1 MKVCKFG
8 GTSMATAASITNI
21 KNIIHSDPERKYI
34 VVSAPGKRF
43 SGDTKVTDLL
53 YAAYAEQQKT
63 GSAEAVLSEIK
74 ARFERLSEELHVHI
88 DWDAEFEAI
97 ADGIAHSSTDD
108 FAASRGEYLSAV
120 LISKVLDFEFVDAQE
135 LVKFRKDSSF
145 DAMLTNDLVEKRLAH
160 SERGVVIPGFYGRL
174 PDRTIKTFSRGGS
187 DFTGA
192 IIARG
197 VSASVY
203 ENWTDVDGFM
213 VTDPRI
219 VPEPRL
225 IEVLSYEELREL
237 SYMGA
242 SVLHP
247 DSVFPV
253 QAKGIPI
260 NIRNTFA
267 PDKPGTLIL
276 KDVSGYSRPL
286 VTGIAGRKGN
296 TNITISKAMM
306 NDEVGFCRKVLSV
319 IERYGL
325 SVEHV
330 PTGIDTMS
338 IVISDVRGKKIDSE
352 KLLND
357 IRGMVNPDSVEVSE
371 SMSLI
376 AVVGHGMA
384 NTPGTAAKIFTALWK
399 AGVNIRL
406 IDQGSSELNIIIGV
420 EDDDYN
426 AAIAAIYGAFF
437 AA

>member
-1 MKVCKFG
+1 
-8 GTSMATAASITNI
+8 MATAASVTNV
-21 KNIIHSDPERKYI
+21 KNIVLSDPERKFV

-53 YAAYAEQQKT
+53 YAAYAEHNKN
-63 GSAEAVLSEIK
+63 GNAAAILEEIK
-74 ARFERLSEELHVHI
+74 SRFVALSDELGVHI
-88 DWDAEFEAI
+88 DWEEEFKSI
-97 ADGIAHSSTDD
+97 ADGIARSATDD

-120 LISKVLDFEFVDAQE
+120 LMSKVLGFEFVDAAE
-135 LVKFRKDSSF
+135 IIKFRKDGSF
-145 DAMLTNDLVEKRLAH
+145 DAMLTNDLVEKRLKH
-160 SERGVVIPGFYGRL
+160 CETGVVIPGFYGRM
-174 PDRTIKTFSRGGS
+174 PDRSIKTFSRGGS

-197 VSASVY
+197 VSADIY

-213 VTDPRI
+213 VADPRI
-219 VPEPRL
+219 VSDPML
-225 IEVLSYEELREL
+225 IGVLSYEELREL

-253 QAKGIPI
+253 QAGGIPI

-267 PDKPGTLIL
+267 PEKPGTLIL
-276 KDVSGYSRPL
+276 KDVAGYQRPL

-296 TNITISKAMM
+296 TNITVSKAMM

-338 IVISDVRGKKIDSE
+338 IVISDVKSKRVDSE

-357 IRGMVNPDSVEVSE
+357 IRGMVNPDSIEVSE

-437 AA
+437 KE

>member
-8 GTSMATAASITNI
+8 GTSMATAASVTNV
-21 KNIIHSDPERKYI
+21 KNIILSDPDRKFV

-53 YAAYAEQQKT
+53 YAAYAEQQKN
-63 GSAEAVLSEIK
+63 GDVIRLLDEIK
-74 ARFERLSEELHVHI
+74 SRFVTLATEMKVEI
-88 DWDAEFEAI
+88 DWDSEFKTI
-97 ADGIAHSSTDD
+97 YDGIARSATDD
-108 FAASRGEYLSAV
+108 YAASRGEYLSAV
-120 LISKVLDFEFVDAQE
+120 LMAKVLDFDFVDAAE
-135 LVKFRKDSSF
+135 LIKFRKDGSF
-145 DAMLTNDLVEKRLAH
+145 DAMLTNDLVKKRLKHA
-160 SERGVVIPGFYGRL
+160 EKGVVVPGFYGRL

-197 VSASVY
+197 VAADIY

-219 VPEPRL
+219 VSDPQL
-225 IEVLSYEELREL
+225 IDVLSYEELREL

-253 QAKGIPI
+253 QAGGIPI

-267 PDKPGTLIL
+267 PEKPGTLIL
-276 KDVSGYSRPL
+276 KDVSGYDRPL

-296 TNITISKAMM
+296 TNITVAKAMM

-338 IVISDVRGKKIDSE
+338 IVISDMRAKHVDGE

-357 IRGMVNPDSVEVSE
+357 IRGMVNPDSIEVSE

-426 AAIAAIYGAFF
+426 AAIAAIYDAFF
-437 AA
+437 KV

>member
-1 MKVCKFG
+1 
-8 GTSMATAASITNI
+8 MATAASVTNV
-21 KNIIHSDPERKYI
+21 KNIVLSDPERKFV

-53 YAAYAEQQKT
+53 YAAYAEHNKN
-63 GSAEAVLSEIK
+63 GNAAAILEEIK
-74 ARFERLSEELHVHI
+74 SRFVALSDELGVHI
-88 DWDAEFEAI
+88 DWEEEFKSI
-97 ADGIAHSSTDD
+97 ADGIARSATDD

-120 LISKVLDFEFVDAQE
+120 LMSKVLGFEFVDAAE
-135 LVKFRKDSSF
+135 IVKFRKDGSF
-145 DAMLTNDLVEKRLAH
+145 DAMLTNDLVEKRLKH
-160 SERGVVIPGFYGRL
+160 CETGVVIPGFYGRM
-174 PDRTIKTFSRGGS
+174 PDRSIKTFSRGGS

-197 VSASVY
+197 VSADIY

-213 VTDPRI
+213 VADPRI
-219 VPEPRL
+219 VSDPML
-225 IEVLSYEELREL
+225 IGVLSYEELREL

-253 QAKGIPI
+253 QAGGIPI

-267 PDKPGTLIL
+267 PEKPGTLIL
-276 KDVSGYSRPL
+276 KDVAGYQRPL

-296 TNITISKAMM
+296 TNITVSKAMM

-338 IVISDVRGKKIDSE
+338 IVISDVKSKRVDSE

-357 IRGMVNPDSVEVSE
+357 IRGMVNPDSIEVSE

-437 AA
+437 KE

>member
-1 MKVCKFG
+1 
-8 GTSMATAASITNI
+8 MATAASVTNV
-21 KNIIHSDPERKYI
+21 KNIVLSDPERNFV

-53 YAAYAEQQKT
+53 YAAYAEHNKN
-63 GSAEAVLSEIK
+63 GNAAAILEEIK
-74 ARFERLSEELHVHI
+74 SRFVALSDELGVHI
-88 DWDAEFEAI
+88 DWEEEFKSI
-97 ADGIAHSSTDD
+97 ADGIARSATDD

-120 LISKVLDFEFVDAQE
+120 LMSKVLGFEFVDAAE
-135 LVKFRKDSSF
+135 IVKFRKDGSF
-145 DAMLTNDLVEKRLAH
+145 DAMLTNDLVEKRLKH
-160 SERGVVIPGFYGRL
+160 CETGVVIPGFYGRM
-174 PDRTIKTFSRGGS
+174 PDRSIKTFSRGGS

-197 VSASVY
+197 VSADIY

-213 VTDPRI
+213 VADPRI
-219 VPEPRL
+219 VSDPML
-225 IEVLSYEELREL
+225 IGVLSYEELREL

-253 QAKGIPI
+253 QAGGIPI

-267 PDKPGTLIL
+267 PEKPGTLIL
-276 KDVSGYSRPL
+276 KDVAGYQRPL

-296 TNITISKAMM
+296 TNITVSKAMM

-338 IVISDVRGKKIDSE
+338 IVISDVKSKRVDSE

-357 IRGMVNPDSVEVSE
+357 IRGMVNPDSIEVSE

-437 AA
+437 KE

>member
-1 MKVCKFG
+1 
-8 GTSMATAASITNI
+8 MATAASVTNV
-21 KNIIHSDPERKYI
+21 KNIVLSDPERKFV

-53 YAAYAEQQKT
+53 YAAYAEHNKN
-63 GSAEAVLSEIK
+63 GNAAAILEEIK
-74 ARFERLSEELHVHI
+74 SRFVALSDELGVHI
-88 DWDAEFEAI
+88 DWEEEFKSI
-97 ADGIAHSSTDD
+97 ADGIARSATDD

-120 LISKVLDFEFVDAQE
+120 LMSKVLGFEFVDAAE
-135 LVKFRKDSSF
+135 IVKFRKDGSF
-145 DAMLTNDLVEKRLAH
+145 DAMLTNDLVEKRLKH
-160 SERGVVIPGFYGRL
+160 CETGVVIPGFYGRM
-174 PDRTIKTFSRGGS
+174 PDRSIKTFSRGGS

-197 VSASVY
+197 VSADIY

-213 VTDPRI
+213 VADPRI
-219 VPEPRL
+219 VSDPML
-225 IEVLSYEELREL
+225 IGVLSYEELREL

-253 QAKGIPI
+253 QAEGIPI

-267 PDKPGTLIL
+267 PEKPGTLIL
-276 KDVSGYSRPL
+276 KDVAGYQRPL

-296 TNITISKAMM
+296 TNITVSKAMM

-338 IVISDVRGKKIDSE
+338 IVISDVKSKRVDSE

-357 IRGMVNPDSVEVSE
+357 IRGMVNPDSIEVSE

-437 AA
+437 KE

>member
-97 ADGIAHSSTDD
+97 ADGIARSSTDD

-120 LISKVLDFEFVDAQE
+120 LISKVLDFEFVDAAE

-338 IVISDVRGKKIDSE
+338 IVISDMRAKHVDGE

-357 IRGMVNPDSVEVSE
+357 IRGMVNPDSIEVSE

>member
-1 MKVCKFG
+1 
-8 GTSMATAASITNI
+8 MATVKSVTQVKDIVL
-21 KNIIHSDPERKYI
+21 SDKERKYI

-53 YAAYAEQQKT
+53 YAAYAEQKEK
-63 GSAEAVLSEIK
+63 GNAAETLKEIK
-74 ARFERLSEELHVHI
+74 DRFVALSTELGVSH
-88 DWDAEFEAI
+88 DWDAEFEKI
-97 ADGIAHSSTDD
+97 AEGIAASSTADY
-108 FAASRGEYLSAV
+108 AASRGEYLSAV
-120 LISKVLDFEFVDAQE
+120 LTAKVLGFEFIDSADII
-135 LVKFRKDSSF
+135 KFRSDGTF
-145 DAMLTNDLVEKRLAH
+145 DALLTNDLVKKRCMGNP
-160 SERGVVIPGFYGRL
+160 EGVVIPGFYGRM
-174 PDRTIKTFSRGGS
+174 PDKKIKTFTRGGS

-192 IIARG
+192 IVARG
-197 VSASVY
+197 VKADVY

-219 VPEPRL
+219 VDDPRL

-253 QAKGIPI
+253 QSDGIPI

-267 PDKPGTLIL
+267 PEKKGTYIL
-276 KDVSGYSRPL
+276 KDTAGYPRPL

-296 TNITISKAMM
+296 TNITIKKAMM
-306 NDEVGFCRKVLSV
+306 NGEIGFCRKVLSV

-338 IVISDVRGKKIDSE
+338 VVISDIDPKGVSKAKIIE
-352 KLLND
+352 D
-357 IRGMVNPDSVEVSE
+357 IRGMVNPDHIDVSE

-384 NTPGTAAKIFTALWK
+384 NTPGTAAKIFNALYL
-399 AGVNIRL
+399 AGVNIRM
-406 IDQGSSELNIIIGV
+406 IDQGSSELNIIVGV
-420 EDDDYN
+420 EDKDYD
-426 AAIAAIYGAFF
+426 AATRAIYGAFF
-437 AA
+437 G

>member
-1 MKVCKFG
+1 
-8 GTSMATAASITNI
+8 MATAASVTNV
-21 KNIIHSDPERKYI
+21 KNIVLSDPERKFV

-53 YAAYAEQQKT
+53 YAAYAEHNKN
-63 GSAEAVLSEIK
+63 GNAAAILEEIK
-74 ARFERLSEELHVHI
+74 SRFVALSDELGVHI
-88 DWDAEFEAI
+88 DLEEEFKSI
-97 ADGIAHSSTDD
+97 ADGIARSATDD

-120 LISKVLDFEFVDAQE
+120 LMSKVLGFEFVDAAE
-135 LVKFRKDSSF
+135 IVKFRKDGSF
-145 DAMLTNDLVEKRLAH
+145 DAMLTNDLVEKRLKH
-160 SERGVVIPGFYGRL
+160 CETGVVIPGFYGRM
-174 PDRTIKTFSRGGS
+174 PDRSIKTFSRGGS

-197 VSASVY
+197 VSADIY

-213 VTDPRI
+213 VADPRI
-219 VPEPRL
+219 VSDPML
-225 IEVLSYEELREL
+225 IGVLSYEELREL

-253 QAKGIPI
+253 QAEGIPI

-267 PDKPGTLIL
+267 PEKPGTLIL
-276 KDVSGYSRPL
+276 KDVATYQRPL

-296 TNITISKAMM
+296 TNITVSKAMM

-338 IVISDVRGKKIDSE
+338 IVISDVKSKRVDSE

-357 IRGMVNPDSVEVSE
+357 IRGMVNPDSIEVSE

-437 AA
+437 KE